1 MMELNSTA
9 LWELVIWAGM
19 AGVLLILALIAC
31 ADLAVQ
37 RNKASLR
44 GLAFISLTGGA
55 AVVMSGLPAML
66 WPAVS
71 AKVWLL
77 LKVSMGPLS
86 GALALSYLGIWLDA
100 DHEDAA
106 MRRMV
111 TVGSLSLVAAS
122 LVLAVATVSSEAFRP
137 LELIGVAAVVN
148 LVSAFLA
155 LAVAVRGARLGDRL
169 AQWMV
174 YACMSLAVMVAGL
187 YSHGMGYSPLGV
199 AGDAITALTTVG
211 YFLVVIVLT
220 ILRTREQRRLRRMA
234 RGIVGREVDIPM
246 AQGASLIPR
255 VEDAIWRSQRMQQRC
270 VVAAVSVR
278 NLYEHGELISN
289 GSETKI
295 LTVLAARIR
304 RQVGF
309 RNVVGLYHPRCFVLA
324 VSSGQD
330 PKRGELKMSEL
341 LASLREPVPLS
352 INGAALRFMP
362 CVGMGVVP
370 IDDPSMSALDAINQ
384 AEKQSFNAPGVVP
397 AVVVPS
403 NDEPQDAQD
412 TMPPS
417 MAYY

>member
-1 MMELNSTA
+1 
-9 LWELVIWAGM
+9 M
-19 AGVLLILALIAC
+19 AGVLLILALIAS

-44 GLAFISLTGGA
+44 GLAFIVLTGGA
-55 AVVMSGLPAML
+55 AVIMSGLPSML
-66 WPAVS
+66 WPGVS
-71 AKVWLL
+71 DKAWLL

-86 GALALSYLGIWLDA
+86 GALALSYLGIWLDEA
-100 DHEDAA
+100 HEDAN

-111 TVGSLSLVAAS
+111 TSGSMGLVMAAIA
-122 LVLAVATVSSEAFRP
+122 LALMTVSTDAITGAG
-137 LELIGVAAVVN
+137 LIALAAVVN
-148 LVSAFLA
+148 LLSAA
-155 LAVAVRGARLGDRL
+155 LAFAVALRGARLGDRL
-169 AQWMV
+169 ARWMV
-174 YACMSLAVMVAGL
+174 YACVSLAVMVAGL
-187 YSHGMGYSPLGV
+187 YSQGLGLAPLGL
-199 AGDAITALTTVG
+199 AGKAITALTTVG

-246 AQGASLIPR
+246 AQGAALIPR

-278 NLYEHGELISN
+278 NLYEHGELVPN

-295 LTVLAARIR
+295 LSVLAARIR
-304 RQVGF
+304 RLVGF

-330 PKRGELKMSEL
+330 PKRGELKMNEL
-341 LASLREPVPLS
+341 LSSLREPVPLT
-352 INGAALRFMP
+352 IHGEPVRFMP

-370 IDDPSMSALDAINQ
+370 VDAPSLSALDAINQ
-384 AEKQSFNAPGVVP
+384 AEKQSFNAPGMVLS
-397 AVVVPS
+397 AVPS